1 MYLKKRLQ
9 TLFLSLAIFPAGGQ
23 ISLVRELCEENYLDY
38 ATGLGYFIGFN
49 DHLYFSTVDFCW
61 SSGILR
67 TDGTAAGTNKISGAS
82 FEWHPTARCIS
93 GGHLYYGGGNW
104 LRRINGVTGD
114 DEPVKEGL
122 WHPRHMAD
130 LNGILIFSQNGT
142 GLWRSDG
149 TAEGTYQ
156 IGDVEGIAEIHSD
169 GAYAYIGANHGIW
182 RTNGTNTELLLSNT
196 FAQNGTTIN
205 FYNPG
210 ITVWNDEVYFIHVG
224 SGPDELGTNVDF
236 FNLAKWSNGQVIYL
250 TYFNG
255 TSVAKND
262 FSLTTRFF
270 PTENG
275 LYFVSKTFKDG
286 VLRHNQLWKTNGT
299 AGGTYKVVQL
309 SGEHAIPEYFHLN
322 TTTIP
327 PKNVKNIF
335 FFPVGT
341 NTSAAELWR
350 SDGTSAGTFPVKT
363 GIYSPREF
371 GMVDGIC
378 YFIADDG
385 IHGHEVWR
393 SDGTVNGTYMVED
406 LYPGPGSGAVG
417 ENLANL
423 EISASAFNGRY
434 YFVGYTPETGNELFA
449 TGGSDPETLRVR
461 FTDGLG
467 WCAGCESDLF
477 RIPDINDRHQ
487 YMIYTSGDALTT
499 SAAKFDIHWNGSNW
513 IGQHAVRNSGTGW
526 VPHETSASNGLHTSP
541 KPPCTGWSSGM
552 LLTEGCATPVLS
564 VATPSGAPAIN
575 TSAIL
580 TIGIINGKNAYELPL
595 ADAPQNQKVIIS
607 WNAALLRW
615 EMVLEDPSA
624 RVSAG
629 TILSVNT
636 EDSGSNPPCYGWS
649 GEYGLS
655 GDICVS
661 DEVLPVRLISFQALS
676 EEDRT
681 VRLTWKTASEDN
693 FHYFGVERSADALNF
708 DEISRVAS
716 AAAPGHN
723 KSYIHIDSNPL
734 AGRSYYRLRQVDLDG
749 KKEFSQLVSVETP
762 DAAAPYPNPAREGV
776 FHIRTSSVQALR
788 LTDINGRDIPYSW
801 KALSGNT
808 VEIRPG
814 KALTPGI
821 YLISVN
827 GKGYKMLVE

>member
-1 MYLKKRLQ
+1 MCLKKRLQ
-9 TLFLSLAIFPAGGQ
+9 SFFLSLAIFPAGAQ
-23 ISLVRELCEENYLDY
+23 ISLVRELCEENYRDY

-93 GGHLYYGGGNW
+93 GGHLYYGGGDW

-149 TAEGTYQ
+149 TADGTYQ

-182 RTNGTNTELLLSNT
+182 RTNGTDTELLLPNT

-205 FYNPG
+205 FYNPA
-210 ITVWNDEVYFIHVG
+210 ITVWNGEVYFIHVG
-224 SGPDELGTNVDF
+224 SGPDESGTNVDF
-236 FNLAKWSNGQVIYL
+236 FNLAKWSNGHVIYL

-262 FSLTTRFF
+262 FSLITRFF
-270 PTENG
+270 PAENG
-275 LYFVSKTFKDG
+275 LYFVSKTFNEG

-299 AGGTYKVVQL
+299 SGGTYKVAQL
-309 SGEHAIPEYFHLN
+309 SGESAIPEYFHLN

-341 NTSAAELWR
+341 NTSATELWR

-363 GIYSPREF
+363 GISSPREF

-393 SDGTVNGTYMVED
+393 SDGTVNGTYMIED
-406 LYPGPGSGAVG
+406 LNPGPGSGAVG
-417 ENLANL
+417 ENLTNL

-461 FTDGLG
+461 FTDALG
-467 WCAGCESDLF
+467 WCTNCESNVF
-477 RIPDINDRHQ
+477 RIPDINDHHH
-487 YMIYTSGDALTT
+487 YMIYTSGDAL
-499 SAAKFDIHWNGSNW
+499 SSSGGKFDVHWNGSSW
-513 IGQHAVRNSGTGW
+513 IGQHETKSPGSGGEW
-526 VPHETSASNGLHTSP
+526 VPDEASASNGLHTSP
-541 KPPCTGWSSGM
+541 KPPCTGWNNGFS
-552 LLTEGCATPVLS
+552 LIEGCATPVLDID
-564 VATPSGAPAIN
+564 VPPGVPAIN

-595 ADAPQNQKVIIS
+595 TDAPQNQKVTIS
-607 WNAALLRW
+607 WNTSLSRW

-629 TILSVNT
+629 TLLSFNA
-636 EDSGSNPPCYGWS
+636 EDSGANPPCTGWS
-649 GEYGLS
+649 GGYGFS
-655 GDICVS
+655 GDICIDGS
-661 DEVLPVRLISFQALS
+661 LPVRLTSFKAFPD
-676 EEDRT
+676 EDRS
-681 VRLTWKTASEDN
+681 VRLTWQTASEES
-693 FHYFGVERSADALNF
+693 FQFFGIERSADALNF
-708 DEISRVAS
+708 EEISRVG
-716 AAAPGHN
+716 AAAAKGEH

-734 AGRSYYRLRQVDLDG
+734 AGRSYYRLRLVDLSG
-749 KKEFSQLVSVETP
+749 MTEFSRLIPVEMP
-762 DAAAPYPNPAREGV
+762 EVVAPYPNPAKEGV
-776 FHIRTSSVQALR
+776 FFINTYSLKTLL
-788 LTDINGRDIPYSW
+788 LTDITGR
-801 KALSGNT
+801 N
-808 VEIRPG
+808 
-814 KALTPGI
+814 
-821 YLISVN
+821 IS
-827 GKGYKMLVE
+827 